1 MKNFITDLLKID
13 AEHDSETNQL
23 VIGRSSNIVA
33 EKIIYF
39 ENWYL
44 KALDRMNDTD
54 HKIEIRLKQ
63 DSEADVSLLAQNLTV
78 NIQVFEF
85 YKHLFNQF
93 IEEVWTPIK
102 QTPYTPQE
110 RKDILSNWDNIKAEK
125 GKTVSSDQL
134 KKLRA
139 NMRKSM
145 AS

>member
-13 AEHDSETNQL
+13 ADHDVETDSL
-23 VIGRSSNIVA
+23 VVGRSSNIVA

-54 HKIEIRLKQ
+54 KKIMDRLETDK
-63 DSEADVSLLAQNLTV
+63 DADVSLLAHNLDV
-78 NIQVFEF
+78 NIKVFEF
-85 YKHLFNQF
+85 YKNLFNTC
-93 IEEVWTPIK
+93 IDEVWTPIK
-102 QTPYTPQE
+102 QCPYNAQE
-110 RKDILSNWDNIKAEK
+110 RKAILNNWDNIKAEK
-125 GKTVSSDQL
+125 GKTVSPDQL